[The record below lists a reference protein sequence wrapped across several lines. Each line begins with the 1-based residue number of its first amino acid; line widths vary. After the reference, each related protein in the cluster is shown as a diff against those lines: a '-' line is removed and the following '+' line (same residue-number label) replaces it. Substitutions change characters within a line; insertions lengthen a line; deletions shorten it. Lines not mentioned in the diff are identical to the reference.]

1 MKKFSLFLALLA
13 GITLVF
19 SFAADSSKKITQDDL
34 KDLAFDVQANGKV
47 TVDGVQFQSMTE
59 YFLSDH
65 FRGTNK
71 RCKLVDAH
79 DHGVEGPKHGD
90 VIDTTSGSPADCS
103 LSCTTIKSEYWPAGT
118 YTIPIVFHVIYKS
131 DGTGNIPDSRIIN
144 QVAVLNEDYRAMAGT
159 LGANGYDVKIQFELA
174 GITRTQSNRWFA
186 DRNERYK
193 QTLAWNQDE
202 YLNVYTNTASGYLG
216 YAYFPQ
222 DSAGEWWDGVVLNYA
237 ACGGRNEGSAP
248 YDQGRTLVHEIGHY
262 LGLYHTF
269 QDGCGTG
276 YCAGDRINDTNPEAA
291 PYYYCG
297 SYTSCGNPDPTTN
310 YMDYSEDLC
319 MWQFT
324 SEQANRAVCSLVNY
338 RPTLY
343 Y

>member
-1 MKKFSLFLALLA
+1 MKRFLLVLA
-13 GITLVF
+13 IVAGLTVVFTLSAHSQKGQIDIVKEEI
-19 SFAADSSKKITQDDL
+19 S
-34 KDLAFDVQANGKV
+34 FDVKADGSIIAD
-47 TVDGVQFQSMTE
+47 TVKFNNMTE

-71 RCKLVDAH
+71 RCKPVDAKGH
-79 DHGVEGPKHGD
+79 ESLTDFSKAM
-90 VIDTTSGSPADCS
+90 GSTADCTS
-103 LSCTTIKSEYWPAGT
+103 SCTTIKAEYWPSGT
-118 YTIPIVFHVIYKS
+118 YTIPVVFHVIYKS

-144 QVAVLNEDYRAMAGT
+144 QVAVLNEDYRAMSGT
-159 LGANGYDVKIQFELA
+159 LGGNGYDTKIQFELA
-174 GITRTQSNRWFA
+174 GITRYESDRYFA
-186 DRNERYK
+186 DRNERKYK
-193 QTLAWNQDE
+193 SLLAWDQNE
-202 YLNVYTNTASGYLG
+202 YLNVYVNSASGYLG

-222 DSAGEWWDGVVLNYA
+222 TSAGTVYDGVVLLYS
-237 ACGGRNEGSAP
+237 ACGGRDEGSAP
-248 YDQGRTLVHEIGHY
+248 YNQGRTLTHEVGHY

-269 QDGCGTG
+269 QDGCATG
-276 YCAGDRINDTNPEAA
+276 YCAGDRIEDTNAEAA

-297 SYTSCGNPDPTTN
+297 SYSSCGTADPTTN

-324 SEQANRAVCSLVNY
+324 AEQSNRAVCSLVNY

>member
-1 MKKFSLFLALLA
+1 MKKFSLILAILA
-13 GITLVF
+13 GLTLVF
-19 SFAADSSKKITQDDL
+19 SFAADSQDTVIHEEL
-34 KDLAFDVQANGKV
+34 HELAFDVSADGKV
-47 TVDGVQFQSMTE
+47 KADGVQFKNMTE
-59 YFLSDH
+59 YFMSDH

-71 RCKLVDAH
+71 RCKEVDARV
-79 DHGVEGPKHGD
+79 HGVKKHKHED
-90 VIDTTSGSPADCS
+90 MIDSTAASPSHCT
-103 LSCTTIKSEYWPAGT
+103 LSCTSIQSEYWPAGV
-118 YTIPIVFHVIYKS
+118 YTIPIVFHIIYKN

-144 QVAVLNEDYRAMAGT
+144 QVAVLNEDYRAISGT
-159 LGANGYDVKIQFELA
+159 LGGNGFDVRIQFELA
-174 GITRTQSNRWFA
+174 GITRTKSNRWFR
-186 DRNERYK
+186 DRNENYK
-193 QTLAWNQDE
+193 RRLAWDQNE
-202 YLNVYTNTASGYLG
+202 YLNVYTNSASGYLG

-248 YDQGRTLVHEIGHY
+248 YNQGRTLVHEIGHY

-276 YCAGDRINDTNPEAA
+276 YCAGDRIDDTNPEAA

-297 SYTSCGNPDPTTN
+297 SHTSCGNPDPTTN
-310 YMDYSEDLC
+310 YMNYSEDLC

-324 SEQANRAVCSLVNY
+324 AEQANRAVCGLVNY
-338 RPTLY
+338 RSSLY

>member
-1 MKKFSLFLALLA
+1 MKRVLLVLSVVVSLALVIGLTA
-13 GITLVF
+13 GDFDKT
-19 SFAADSSKKITQDDL
+19 APDL
-34 KDLAFDVQANGKV
+34 NGFDVKADGTV
-47 TVDGVQFQSMTE
+47 TVDSVSFKNMTE

-65 FRGTNK
+65 FRGTGK
-71 RCKLVDAH
+71 RCKPVSDKIGINTDLSKVL
-79 DHGVEGPKHGD
+79 GT
-90 VIDTTSGSPADCS
+90 IADCS
-103 LSCTTIKSEYWPAGT
+103 QSCTTIKSEYWPSGV
-118 YTIPIVFHVIYKS
+118 YTIPIVFHVIYS
-131 DGTGNIPDSRIIN
+131 TDGTGNIPDSRIIN
-144 QVAVLNEDYRAMAGT
+144 QVEVLNEDYRAMTGT

-174 GITRTQSNRWFA
+174 GITRTENRLWFR
-186 DRNERYK
+186 DKRESTYK
-193 QTLAWNQDE
+193 GTLGWDQDE
-202 YLNVYTNTASGYLG
+202 YLNVYTNQASGYLG

-222 DSAGEWWDGVVLNYA
+222 TSAGNVYDGVVLNYA
-237 ACGGRNEGSAP
+237 ACGGRDEGSAP

-269 QDGCGTG
+269 QDGCGDG

-297 SYTSCGNPDPTTN
+297 SNSSCDSTDPTTN

-324 SEQANRAVCSLVNY
+324 AEQANRAVCGLVNY
-338 RPTLY
+338 RSSLY